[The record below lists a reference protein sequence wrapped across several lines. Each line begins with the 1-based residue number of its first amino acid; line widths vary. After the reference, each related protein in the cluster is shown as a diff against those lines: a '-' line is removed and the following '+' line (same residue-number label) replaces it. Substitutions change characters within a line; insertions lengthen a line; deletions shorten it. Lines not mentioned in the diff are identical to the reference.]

1 MQHNELN
8 HINLEGMIERAIYK
22 KTAEALQSF
31 EYSNLT
37 RLPGILSF

>member
-22 KTAEALQSF
+22 KPAEALQSF